1 MDVKLVMFKADGER
15 REFTLADGVSV
26 VGRDAGCEL
35 RVPLGEVSRR
45 HAQFEVSGG
54 TLTVKDLES
63 SNGTYVNVKRVEE
76 PRKLEPG
83 DSVMIGPVVFT
94 VQIDGEPKEIE
105 PVRTRLEQP
114 KTAAAPAKAEGP
126 LSEDELMAELTEPMD
141 VLDEMTDDDDDTN
154 DADDTRLSMGDDD
167 DK

>member
-15 REFTLADGVSV
+15 RDFTLADGVSV
-26 VGRDAGCEL
+26 IGRDEGCEL

-45 HAQFEVSGG
+45 HAQFEVSGA
-54 TLTVKDLES
+54 TLTVKDLDS

-76 PRKLEPG
+76 PQELEPG

-94 VQIDGEPKEIE
+94 VQIDGEPEEIE
-105 PVRTRLEQP
+105 PVRTRVEQP

-141 VLDEMTDDDDDTN
+141 VLDEMTGDDAD

-167 DK
+167 E